1 MTTMKRLLLLLLLA
15 AAAAPA
21 AAARE
26 VYPLNEGWRFF
37 FKSENSS
44 DAARYVTLPHSWNT
58 DPLAEGSFLR
68 ATGNYQKDLYI
79 PEEWSSK
86 RLFVRF
92 YGVQSVADLFVN
104 GRHAGEHRGGGT
116 AFAFEIT
123 DKVRFGADNALLVIA
138 SNAERNDVLPTSTD
152 HNLYGGIYREAE
164 LIVTDATA
172 ISPLYLGTDGVLVR
186 TTTADA
192 ERAAGTVEVH
202 LAAQRGIAC
211 MVTVDISGPDG
222 RRSFLS
228 KQRVHTD
235 GQPVTVPFTVER
247 PELWSPDRPALYTV
261 TAVVSH
267 EGRADSVRLRTG
279 FRRLEATEQGLM
291 INGRRQAVRGVVMH
305 HDNALA
311 GGTLTAAD
319 YDADLRFVEDLGA
332 TALRSSLM
340 PHAPYLYDRCDERG
354 VLVWID
360 IPFHRAF
367 LSDMAYLA
375 TPAFEQNGLE
385 QLREV
390 IAQNMNHPSVA
401 MWGLF
406 SHLWGRGDDVIPYL
420 KRLRAAARELDPTR
434 PSVACS
440 DQDGQINFV
449 PDLIV
454 WHQAVGWRKGK
465 TDDVVVWRDL
475 LQKNW
480 SHLRSAIC
488 YGGAGMIGHTSYAAR
503 SMPETNWQPE
513 QAQTRFHEE
522 YAHHLEG
529 DSLFWGTWIA
539 NLFDYGSSRRP
550 YGENCEGLV
559 TLDRRDCKDA
569 YYLYRAL
576 WNGRQPT
583 LRLAD
588 RRSVLRDREE
598 QSFHVYSSAGE
609 PVLTVGEDTVR
620 MTQYAACQ
628 YRSDT
633 VPLNG
638 SVEVRVRA
646 GALRDSMRIMVRS
659 VAKSKRQ
666 PVLRRTADQ

>member
-1 MTTMKRLLLLLLLA
+1 MKRYLLLLLLA
-15 AAAAPA
+15 AAAVSAPA
-21 AAARE
+21 RE
-26 VYPLNEGWRFF
+26 IYPLNEGWRFF
-37 FKSENSS
+37 FKSETSS
-44 DAARYVTLPHSWNT
+44 DGARYVTLPHSWNT
-58 DPLAEGSFLR
+58 DPLAEGTFLR
-68 ATGNYQKDLYI
+68 TTGNYQKDLYI
-79 PEEWSSK
+79 PEEWASK

-123 DKVRFGADNALLVIA
+123 DKVRFGADNALVVIA

-152 HNLYGGIYREAE
+152 QNLYGGIYREAE

-186 TTTADA
+186 TARADA
-192 ERAAGTVEVH
+192 AQAEGSVEVH
-202 LAAQRGIAC
+202 LAAREGTSCMLTVGISA
-211 MVTVDISGPDG
+211 PDG
-222 RRSFLS
+222 RLVSLR
-228 KQRVHTD
+228 KQRIHAD
-235 GQPVTVPFTVER
+235 GRPVTVPFSVER
-247 PELWSPDRPALYTV
+247 PALWSPARPALYTV
-261 TAVVSH
+261 TAVVAN
-267 EGRADSVRLRTG
+267 GGCADTVRVRTG
-279 FRRLEATEQGLM
+279 FRTLEATDRGLLV
-291 INGRRQAVRGVVMH
+291 NGERQAVRGVVLH

-311 GGTLTAAD
+311 GGTLRAED
-319 YDADLRFVEDLGA
+319 YDRDLRLVEELGA

-354 VLVWID
+354 VLVWVD

-367 LSDMAYLA
+367 MGDVAYFA
-375 TPAFEQNGLE
+375 TEAFEQNGLQ

-390 IAQNMNHPSVA
+390 IAQNINHPSVA

-420 KRLRAAARELDPTR
+420 KRLSFAAREMDPSR
-434 PSVACS
+434 PTVACS

-454 WHQAVGWRKGK
+454 WHQRVGWRKGK

-480 SHLRSAIC
+480 SYLRSAIC
-488 YGGAGMIGHTSYAAR
+488 YGGEGMIGHTSYAAR
-503 SMPETNWQPE
+503 SMPQTNWQPE

-522 YAHHLEG
+522 YARHLQG

-539 NLFDYGSSRRP
+539 NLFDYGSARRP
-550 YGENCEGLV
+550 YGENSEGLV
-559 TLDRRDCKDA
+559 TLDRRDRKDA
-569 YYLYRAL
+569 FYLYRAL
-576 WNGRQPT
+576 WNRRRPT
-583 LRLAD
+583 LHLVD

-598 QSFHVYSSAGE
+598 QSFHVYSSEGE
-609 PVLTVGEDTVR
+609 PLLTVGGDTVR
-620 MTQYAACQ
+620 MTEYAACQ

-633 VPLNG
+633 IALKG
-638 SVEVRVRA
+638 AVEVKVRA
-646 GALRDSMRIMVRS
+646 GALRDSMRIMVKS